1 MTAIGRL
8 SPLSSALTCPIV
20 MSALRP
26 KADAQSA
33 RVRIALMSAFPKA
46 DVQNFRVGTELYV
59 CFWPKVSVKELLNM
73 IILNVPLAPESG
85 RFLR

>member
-8 SPLSSALTCPIV
+8 SPLNSALTCPIV

-33 RVRIALMSAFPKA
+33 RGRIERMSAFPKA
-46 DVQNFRVGTELYV
+46 DVQNIRSGANLNVRL
-59 CFWPKVSVKELLNM
+59 WPKAAV
-73 IILNVPLAPESG
+73 
-85 RFLR
+85 R